1 MSIRTG
7 SLFFYL
13 KYSCARCAA
22 LLMQSRSSSSV
33 SNFLLGLRYAWNST
47 TGSVPYRSP
56 EKPGIKVSQVTLVAS
71 SFTVG
76 RLPRPVA
83 EGYQVPFTSVRVI

>member
-1 MSIRTG
+1 M
-7 SLFFYL
+7 
-13 KYSCARCAA
+13 
-22 LLMQSRSSSSV
+22 
-33 SNFLLGLRYAWNST
+33 
-47 TGSVPYRSP
+47 
-56 EKPGIKVSQVTLVAS
+56 KVSQVTLVAS